1 MSDIPPDVLRSIREI
16 LRIGGE
22 LREHRTK
29 ERHLEQERAEHR
41 ENVLKHYSGAVRFV
55 TPYGNVV
62 IRNRESPTKFSL
74 EDVRDVLQGIED
86 IPEDIRTRIQTRF
99 EEEAD
104 KHTKTTRTLTV
115 QRQQTLKVRCHK
127 RRNKSQTLKRD
138 EHTD

>member
-1 MSDIPPDVLRSIREI
+1 MTDISPDVLRSIREI

-29 ERHLEQERAEHR
+29 ERQLEQERAEHR
-41 ENVLKHYSGAVRFV
+41 ENVLKHYSGSVRFV

-74 EDVRDVLQGIED
+74 EDIRDILQGIEE
-86 IPEDIRTRIQTRF
+86 IPDDMRTRIQSRF
-99 EEEAD
+99 DEEAD

-115 QRQQTLKVRCHK
+115 QRQQTLKARRRT

-138 EHTD
+138 AHTD